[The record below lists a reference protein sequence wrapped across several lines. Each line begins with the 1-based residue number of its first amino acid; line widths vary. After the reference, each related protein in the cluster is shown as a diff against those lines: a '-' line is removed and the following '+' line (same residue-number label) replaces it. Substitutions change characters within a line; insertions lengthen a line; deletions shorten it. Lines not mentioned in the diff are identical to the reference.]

1 MAVTV
6 VPKLAFYLASAA
18 DMDEDELYF
27 DDVDLIN
34 DLTSPVYDAYVE
46 VATSSDLPYYQQVV
60 VDTCTKVQMFL
71 FLVII
76 VTLCVA
82 LYKFFKIFF

>member
-1 MAVTV
+1 MFDTV
-6 VPKLAFYLASAA
+6 APALVLHLASDAN
-18 DMDEDELYF
+18 MDEDELYF
-27 DDVDLIN
+27 DDVELIN

-46 VATSSDLPYYQQVV
+46 VASASDLPYYQQVV

-76 VTLCVA
+76 VTVCVA